1 MLTWSSFQVSL
12 IAPRPRLSQPRPAAP
27 GGSSGVPMLSVIIR
41 RPFSVFWLQS
51 TLFTT
56 CPGLSCLSPSQ
67 GSSCL
72 GTLGR
77 DPAFHIQG
85 QQTGANSW
93 RYAEEPGGFHSR

>member
-1 MLTWSSFQVSL
+1 
-12 IAPRPRLSQPRPAAP
+12 
-27 GGSSGVPMLSVIIR
+27 
-41 RPFSVFWLQS
+41 
-51 TLFTT
+51 FTT

-93 RYAEEPGGFHSR
+93 RVSPPSPSLPTFLLPPSITPSPSPAGTLRGAAASLHAISH

>member
-1 MLTWSSFQVSL
+1 AVY
-12 IAPRPRLSQPRPAAP
+12 P
-27 GGSSGVPMLSVIIR
+27 V
-41 RPFSVFWLQS
+41 SVFITSLHPAVLGFPLNTSDPYCVEDRGNLLS
-51 TLFTT
+51 TRFTT

-67 GSSCL
+67 GGSCL

-93 RYAEEPGGFHSR
+93 RVSPPSPSLPTFLLPPSITPSPSPA